1 MRETFLLGLDELEL
15 LCNYLPDK
23 GVILL
28 RGDLASGKTTLVQA
42 LAKHLGIQETI
53 TSPTFSIL
61 QTYNNKLFHYDIYQN
76 KTQGFVK
83 QGLHETLFEAGLHV
97 VEWGDEEFEDLLQSI
112 GLEYVTVD
120 IEPSSEEK
128 RYYRIE
134 NAQA

>member
-83 QGLHETLFEAGLHV
+83 QGLHETLFEVGLHV
-97 VEWGDEEFEDLLQSI
+97 VEWGDEEFENLLQSI